1 MQNTNRKVFDNL
13 VSRTKIYLVII
24 FLLLLFIS
32 IQFNNLIL
40 PSILIFAAIIGYTYF
55 ANNKRKSEI
64 SETLQD
70 LTLTVDSTAKSSLIN
85 SPFPLLILE
94 TNGNIVWKS
103 SSFVTEFQHID
114 VNDYIDELVYD
125 IKAQIENEKQVNK
138 DKTIQKQI
146 KIDKKIYR
154 VYGKFVNS
162 RNKEKKNK
170 KEYMMVL
177 YFLDETE
184 KCKLQEEYE
193 NSKTCIGM
201 IMVDN
206 YEETFQLLE
215 SEEVAQCKAEI
226 DKYIYEW
233 INKWDGVLVKS
244 ERDRYICFFEQRHLK
259 AIKEDKFSILDK
271 IKEIDLKSKVQLTLS
286 IAISNEGATQKDKY
300 KSVTTA
306 MDIVLGRGGDQ
317 AVIRENDIY
326 KFFGGR
332 TQEVE
337 RRTKVKAR
345 VVAHALENL
354 IQESSKVL
362 IMGHTNP
369 DIDALGSAMGMYR
382 FVKNMN
388 KNGYIIDSENA
399 AALDSFKEV
408 LAKEEEYEDVL
419 ISKEVALE
427 NIDEDTLLIVVDTH
441 KKNYVESEEILEK
454 CPKVV
459 IIDHHRRSADFIE
472 NATLM
477 FQEVYASSAA
487 ELVTELLQYA
497 TQKVDLKTIEAE
509 SLYAG
514 IMMDTKN
521 FTFKTGVRT
530 FEAAAYLRRC
540 GVDII
545 RVKKWFQSD
554 LESFNK
560 IADIVKRAEIVNDTI
575 AISINKEKTKD
586 ASIVCAKA
594 ADELLTIS
602 DITASFV
609 LGYMEDKRICISGR
623 SIGDIN
629 VQVILEKLRR
639 RRTYYPCRSTSRRN
653 DNGRSKTR
661 TNNKNK
667 WILYRNITIKIATV
681 PGLNGNKLP

>member
-399 AALDSFKEV
+399 SALDSFKEV

-667 WILYRNITIKIATV
+667 
-681 PGLNGNKLP
+681 